1 MIFDIHSD
9 IFTDVNHRRLRG
21 ESRVFNQYHRDRLSR
36 GGING
41 GIFVLWVDPPH
52 DRDPIRRLEEILLS
66 TEKEILEFQDTAHIV
81 KHFDDIQWALD
92 NHVMPIILG
101 LEGMSG
107 FGTDIQGIY
116 RLYDLGLRHASL
128 TWNEANAFAT
138 GVGSNEKRG
147 LTPLGQEMIHQMETL
162 GILLDV
168 SHLNEKSFWD
178 VIRVAQK
185 PVIASHSNARA
196 LCDVPRNLTDDQVR
210 AIAQSGGLVGVN
222 AYHEFI
228 DENPEGQHLQRFVDH
243 IEHIIGLVGMDHV
256 ALGFDFI
263 DYLQEETRQGFSGT
277 GDRATR
283 GLEDASKARDVTGQL
298 QARGY
303 KDADIQKITHENIFR
318 VLKSVIL

>member
-9 IFTDVNHRRLRG
+9 IFTDVNHRRLQG
-21 ESRVFNQYHRDRLSR
+21 ESRVFNQYHRERLSR

-41 GIFVLWVDPPH
+41 GIFVLWVDPPY
-52 DRDPIRRLEEILLS
+52 DRDPIRRLEEILIS

-92 NHVMPIILG
+92 NHVMPLILG

-228 DENPEGQHLQRFVDH
+228 DVNPEGQHLRRFVDH
-243 IEHIIGLVGMDHV
+243 IEHIVSLVGMDHV

-263 DYLQEETRQGFSGT
+263 DYLQEETRQSFSGT